1 MTIFHSVA
9 EAVAPRIPRSG
20 FIERAFPYL
29 LIAPALIILV
39 LVGVIP
45 FAYAI
50 WLSLHN
56 TFFTEVESFAGIGNF
71 ADLVSDS
78 RFWASLKVTAII
90 TVVAVPIQLAIAL
103 GLALLF
109 YRGVYGARVITP
121 ILLFPSVLAP
131 IIIAVVWKVM
141 LAGSWGVLTYW
152 IVERF
157 GLVSTGA
164 VFSLGDSAIGTV
176 IAIDVW
182 TWVPFLTL
190 AFYAGL
196 QALPLAPFRAAAVDG
211 ASRLQVLRYLT
222 IPMLYPLIAVL
233 FLLRFIDTFKIF
245 DSIFILTRG
254 GPGDST
260 TTISFFLFREVF
272 QFWEVGRAAAAA
284 VIVFF
289 LFFIMTSIVYR
300 VFHRKLRLI

>member
-1 MTIFHSVA
+1 MTIFHAVA
-9 EAVAPRIPRSG
+9 EAVTPRVPRSH
-20 FIERAFPYL
+20 FVERAFPYL
-29 LIAPALIILV
+29 LIIPALLILI

-56 TFFTEVESFAGIGNF
+56 TFFTEVEGFAGIANF
-71 ADLVSDS
+71 RELVADSN
-78 RFWASLKVTAII
+78 FWNSLKVTAII
-90 TVVAVPIQLAIAL
+90 TAVAVPIQIVIAL

-131 IIIAVVWKVM
+131 IIIAVVWKIM
-141 LAGSWGVLTYW
+141 LAGSWGILTYW

-211 ASRLQVLRYLT
+211 ASRWQVLRYLT
-222 IPMLYPLIAVL
+222 VPMLYPLIAVL
-233 FLLRFIDTFKIF
+233 LLLRFIDTFKIF
-245 DSIFILTRG
+245 DTIFILTRG

-260 TTISFFLFREVF
+260 TTVSFFLFRGVF
-272 QFWEVGRAAAAA
+272 QFWEIGRAAAAA
-284 VIVFF
+284 VIVF
-289 LFFIMTSIVYR
+289 LMTTIVYR
-300 VFHRKLRLI
+300 IFQRKLRLI